1 MRIDDPSS
9 QATWPASSAST
20 GTRDSADG
28 TAFSWA
34 LVQAKATQDTP
45 APGTS
50 RPWRTLKPN
59 DTLTQIVRQEAA
71 QRGVSLTAQQEYQA
85 VLSLAKDN
93 QLSNPD
99 RIWAGQTLN
108 VGPLRVQLG
117 QLQQAPTAAVAPEL
131 TPPTTLSASAP
142 ADRNYSPQMSSTQ
155 EVLRVVKSRDTLSQ
169 IVRQEASSRGI
180 ELNQAQ
186 IYKEVLALAK
196 DNDLS
201 NPNQIRVGQTL
212 KIQQLQAHLS
222 STAAATS
229 SNASAPKA
237 QSSAAV
243 AVTEPAAKVTP
254 ANTTAHSVLQQTL
267 DRAVARGFIPA
278 NEKQDVYNKI
288 LQVANKHRFSP
299 DDFARLTLME
309 SDGMNPQATNQRCHG
324 IIQFCEGPAQGAAG
338 VGYGQA
344 PKAIL
349 NLSVYQQLHL
359 VDTYFDKVG
368 LKKQGQVQLDELY
381 LAVLQPA
388 ARAET
393 RPEVPLEIPGNQA
406 HALYEGRNP
415 QAPITRNSIIQGL
428 LKNTIDRLSM
438 SIKSPAAKVSS
449 SQSRTGSSPPERPT
463 PTAPES
469 L

>member
-1 MRIDDPSS
+1 MRIDDPSTG
-9 QATWPASSAST
+9 ALWVAGTPLNSSAASPDASEF
-20 GTRDSADG
+20 TR
-28 TAFSWA
+28 A
-34 LVQAKATQDTP
+34 LDQAKAAQDTR
-45 APGTS
+45 TS
-50 RPWRTLKPN
+50 SSSLQRTLKPN
-59 DTLTQIVRQEAA
+59 DTLTQIVRQEASD
-71 QRGVSLTAQQEYQA
+71 RGLQLSPKQEYQA
-85 VLSLAKDN
+85 VLTLARDN
-93 QLSNPD
+93 QLNNPN

-108 VGPLRVQLG
+108 MGALRAQLAPLQNPTQPGTSATGAMPSVADSTPNDG
-117 QLQQAPTAAVAPEL
+117 TALQVRP
-131 TPPTTLSASAP
+131 
-142 ADRNYSPQMSSTQ
+142 SSTQ
-155 EVLRVVKSRDTLSQ
+155 DVLRVVKARDTLTE
-169 IVRQEASSRGI
+169 IVRQEASQRGI
-180 ELNQAQ
+180 SLNQAQ
-186 IYKEVLALAK
+186 IYKEVLSLAK
-196 DNDLS
+196 ENDLS
-201 NPNQIRVGQTL
+201 NPDQIRPGQAL
-212 KIQQLQAHLS
+212 KVNQLQSNLAGAS
-222 STAAATS
+222 SGPSDRVGAWKGIADDSNPVGATS
-229 SNASAPKA
+229 RRPNALNATSYP
-237 QSSAAV
+237 
-243 AVTEPAAKVTP
+243 
-254 ANTTAHSVLQQTL
+254 VLRQTL

-288 LQVANKHRFSP
+288 LQVAQKHRFSP
-299 DDFARLTLME
+299 DDFARMTLME

-368 LKKQGQVQLDELY
+368 LKKQGPVRLDDLY

-428 LKNTIDRLSM
+428 LKNTMDRLGM
-438 SIKSPAAKVSS
+438 SPKPPTAKVSS
-449 SQSRTGSSPPERPT
+449 SQSRMEAVPVANPT
-463 PTAPES
+463 PSTGPEN

>member
-1 MRIDDPSS
+1 M
-9 QATWPASSAST
+9 A
-20 GTRDSADG
+20 
-28 TAFSWA
+28 
-34 LVQAKATQDTP
+34 QAKATQDTP

-50 RPWRTLKPN
+50 SPWRTLKPN

-99 RIWAGQTLN
+99 RVWAGQTLN
-108 VGPLRVQLG
+108 VGPLRGQLE
-117 QLQQAPTAAVAPEL
+117 QLQQAPSADVAPEL
-131 TPPTTLSASAP
+131 APSTTLNASVP
-142 ADRNYSPQMSSTQ
+142 ADRKYSPQMSSTQ

-201 NPNQIRVGQTL
+201 NPNQIRAGQTL

-222 STAAATS
+222 STAAATPS
-229 SNASAPKA
+229 SASASKA
-237 QSSAAV
+237 QSSAAL
-243 AVTEPAAKVTP
+243 AVTEPAAKVTSG
-254 ANTTAHSVLQQTL
+254 NTTAHSVLQQTL